1 MTRSG
6 LPHSDI
12 HGSKPACGYPWL
24 FVARYVLH
32 RPLAPRHPPYAL
44 YILTLYTVVEKR
56 RIASLLRE
64 PAVLNVLLVR
74 LRRQNPSRLALL
86 AFEQPTEVCLT

>member
-1 MTRSG
+1 
-6 LPHSDI
+6 
-12 HGSKPACGYPWL
+12 
-24 FVARYVLH
+24 
-32 RPLAPRHPPYAL
+32 
-44 YILTLYTVVEKR
+44 LTLYTVVEKR